1 MDTTRLPPALVVG
14 AHYDTFLQRAL
25 RRFFERATLEADA
38 VPSPSSDGRLS
49 IEPTDDPGALAVRW
63 FGNRYVLRV
72 PGQRPFTTDEVRF
85 ARAIGMV
92 LAARFHAI
100 LKPQAMIERS
110 GLFRGA
116 IEDRYVGAFFTPEAY
131 NASAKAE
138 VVDRVAEVS
147 EVLRVAAL
155 STYEN
160 QPISTGVLLLGTDE
174 DPVGTDAWRG
184 QPGPYYTGALTS
196 IKSFF
201 RLADGVRTVFLVAK
215 DGRLLDIVDMS
226 RWAEQAAGGQAL
238 SVPCAEA
245 YVGHARATLTGNHV
259 AVVLSPQR
267 EIKVFAHG
275 AQVFAFRNADWQLLD
290 LTAKYR
296 LWEAAVA
303 SATLARRLFQT
314 ALNLSDARQGALFVV
329 LRRPIETLRQLVTTD
344 DRLDMEPLGVHED
357 PERPSRRHLLHVL
370 AGRTVQDLDASV
382 LAALATLDGAMVCDV
397 HGQLLAV
404 GAILRHPASS
414 EAGRARSAEGAR
426 TTAAMAASL
435 FGPVLKVSEDGLV
448 TFFDGGKIWD
458 I

>member
-25 RRFFERATLEADA
+25 RRFFERATLEAES

-49 IEPTDDPGALAVRW
+49 IEPTDDPGALTVRW

-72 PGQRPFTTDEVRF
+72 PGQRPFTADEVRF

-100 LKPQAMIERS
+100 LKPQAIIERS

-131 NASAKAE
+131 DVSSKTE
-138 VVDRVAEVS
+138 VIDRVAEVA

-160 QPISTGVLLLGTDE
+160 HPISTGVLLLGTDE
-174 DPVGTDAWRG
+174 DPVGTDAWQG

-215 DGRLLDIVDMS
+215 DGRLLDIVDVS
-226 RWAEQAAGGQAL
+226 RWAEQASGGQAL

-314 ALNLSDARQGALFVV
+314 ALNLSDARQASM
-329 LRRPIETLRQLVTTD
+329 IA
-344 DRLDMEPLGVHED
+344 
-357 PERPSRRHLLHVL
+357 ERFR
-370 AGRTVQDLDASV
+370 G
-382 LAALATLDGAMVCDV
+382 
-397 HGQLLAV
+397 AV
-404 GAILRHPASS
+404 GAFDWTREDARLAAKPVSVDVGVVCLWLGPLESRRPAARRLANTLIDTADQLMYAAKTRGSDAVALS
-414 EAGRARSAEGAR
+414 QVRLIAGELVP
-426 TTAAMAASL
+426 AAPSDADA
-435 FGPVLKVSEDGLV
+435 
-448 TFFDGGKIWD
+448 
-458 I
+458 